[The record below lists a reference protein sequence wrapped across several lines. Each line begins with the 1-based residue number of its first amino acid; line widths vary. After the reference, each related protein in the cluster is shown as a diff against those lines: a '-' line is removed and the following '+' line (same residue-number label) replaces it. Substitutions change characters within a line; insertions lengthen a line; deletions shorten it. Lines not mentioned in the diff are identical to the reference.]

1 MNSPQNPSSFSPIDF
16 AEEQLQAELREMF
29 VVDTQQHLASYFST
43 VKQLNAASW
52 MTDIQHIYR
61 AIHTIKGGAVTVEA
75 DGMLYGATVLEDL
88 LSDLRY
94 LEVAPDLTDGLLVTM
109 LLEAGELL
117 TSTMEVSSTGEL
129 AAQQV
134 APTIDRLQAMQAQ
147 IKQRY
152 LPEWNEQKQLHQEFA
167 DEGFDL
173 VVLELEISLERMTDG
188 ISAKMRQGGIGTV
201 EQLLQIG
208 RDIELESSWERVLA
222 DFQSWLLQADETA
235 WRSQLIS
242 YLGILKECVRNSG
255 ILDDR
260 LEANLAALY
269 GSYLPEDRPTA
280 HAQPEDW
287 VAADESIDLDFETL
301 TLGDDPLA
309 SEHLMDLENLDH
321 LELLD
326 NSAAVCEEDLDGL
339 ADFDLFDEPLDLL
352 DDDLETFDRANET
365 EDPEHQRLVET
376 AESLFTESDPEE
388 FPTDFSG
395 LLGDW
400 DDEDATISQVDGFE
414 LDFFLA
420 DEQNLELTELSA
432 TEETEDYSILD
443 EILVNDELFVP
454 AAPAKAA
461 NLEARRQIQVP
472 VPLERLDRAAQQV
485 ADTLLSARGVMN
497 LSQQLQAQLV
507 QLAELTNDSA
517 QFITH
522 LRQLQDDYALLRQYS
537 NEPSSNVSVE
547 RYRQGYTS
555 INRLLENILRMS
567 ELGREIEIST
577 QQTTSSLVGLDR
589 NILNLKDRIESSRL
603 VPFRNL
609 TMRARAILRDLTNR
623 YDKPADL
630 TIENEAIELDAGV
643 VQQLE
648 PVLLHLLRNAYDHG
662 LESPATRQA
671 QGKPVKGKIR
681 VSLKRRGNVYI
692 LEIGDDGAG
701 INASEIARKAQVKGF
716 GLTNTGTAA
725 GLLAVL
731 CQPGLSS
738 KDTVSEVSG
747 RGVGMDVVASQVEAM
762 GGKLSLQTVLGQGT
776 TFFVEVPAPQLLVSC
791 VLVKVGD
798 RIIAMPTEEV
808 LETVLI
814 DNRAIK
820 TGAGWQIPVANS
832 SVVAWDLNSYWQQ
845 PVAILGETAIG
856 IRSRWNSFQQQAEWL
871 IADDLIGQVDLLL
884 SPLPHPIVPPTG
896 MLGVSL
902 QPDGSLISVFDPG
915 AVLNKLRFQVAA
927 PDNIPAE
934 KSAPRAATQIL
945 VVDDAALMRRRI
957 ESSLNNHG
965 FATHS
970 CGDGL
975 EALQWIEANGAP
987 TLLITDIEMPQMDGF
1002 TLVDR
1007 CRQQG
1012 LQMPIVVVSS
1022 RLSEEWSREAK
1033 RLGAN
1038 QYLNKGFKTNELI
1051 DTVRSLLQLQ
1061 LVESK

>member
-1 MNSPQNPSSFSPIDF
+1 MNSPQNPSSFSPTDF

-29 VVDTQQHLASYFST
+29 VVDTQQHLASYFSA
-43 VKQLNAASW
+43 VKQLNAATW
-52 MTDIQHIYR
+52 ITDIQHIYR

-94 LEVAPDLTDGLLVTM
+94 LEVAPELSDGVLIKM

-117 TSTMEVSSTGEL
+117 TSTMEVIATGEL

-147 IKQRY
+147 IKQDY

-173 VVLELEISLERMTDG
+173 VVLDLEISVERMTNG
-188 ISAKMRQGGIGTV
+188 VSEKMRQVAIATI

-208 RDIELESSWERVLA
+208 RDIELEISWVRVLA
-222 DFQSWLLQADETA
+222 DFQNWLLQADEAA
-235 WRSQLIS
+235 WRSQLLG
-242 YLGILKECVRNSG
+242 YLSILKECVRNSG

-260 LEANLAALY
+260 LHASLVELY
-269 GSYLPEDRPTA
+269 GSYMPESLPINIDSQHLQVVED
-280 HAQPEDW
+280 D
-287 VAADESIDLDFETL
+287 DSDDSIDLGFETFDL
-301 TLGDDPLA
+301 PDDPFVA
-309 SEHLMDLENLDH
+309 DLENLQ
-321 LELLD
+321 ELDLLADPADICADDLVHLD
-326 NSAAVCEEDLDGL
+326 N
-339 ADFDLFDEPLDLL
+339 FDLFDDQMEILIDASPDRSPATTGEDLAQQQL
-352 DDDLETFDRANET
+352 LNET
-365 EDPEHQRLVET
+365 PESFAPEWEL
-376 AESLFTESDPEE
+376 AELPE
-388 FPTDFSG
+388 DFSG

-400 DDEDATISQVDGFE
+400 DDEDATIAQADDFE
-414 LDFFLA
+414 LDFCLA
-420 DEQNLELTELSA
+420 DEPNLEFAESSTIDDG
-432 TEETEDYSILD
+432 EDYAILD
-443 EILVNDELFVP
+443 EILVNDDLFVP
-454 AAPAKAA
+454 VAPAKTV

-472 VPLERLDRAAQQV
+472 VPLERLDRAAEQV

-507 QLAELTNDSA
+507 QLAELTNDST

-547 RYRQGYTS
+547 RYRHGYTS

-577 QQTTSSLVGLDR
+577 QQTTGSLVGLDQH
-589 NILNLKDRIESSRL
+589 ILKLKDRIESSRL

-623 YDKPADL
+623 YDKPAEL
-630 TIENEAIELDAGV
+630 TIDNESIELDAGV

-648 PVLLHLLRNAYDHG
+648 PVMLHLLRNAYDHG
-662 LESPATRQA
+662 LESPDTRQSK
-671 QGKPVKGKIR
+671 GKPATGQIR
-681 VSLKRRGNVYI
+681 ISLKRRGNSYI
-692 LEIGDDGAG
+692 LDIGDDGAG
-701 INASEIARKAQVKGF
+701 INASEIARKAQAKGF

-738 KDTVSEVSG
+738 RETVSEVSG
-747 RGVGMDVVASQVEAM
+747 RGVGMDVVYNQVEAM
-762 GGKLSLQTVLGQGT
+762 GGKLSLQTTLGQGT
-776 TFFVEVPAPQLLVSC
+776 TFSIEVPAPQLLVSC
-791 VLVKVGD
+791 VLFRVGD
-798 RIIAMPTEEV
+798 RTIAMPTEEV

-814 DNRAIK
+814 DNQASK
-820 TGAGWQIPVANS
+820 TTESWQIAIGNRLIT
-832 SVVAWDLNSYWQQ
+832 AWDMNAYWQQ
-845 PVAILGETAIG
+845 PVATLGETAIA
-856 IRSRWNSFQQQAEWL
+856 IRSRWNSFQQQSEWL
-871 IADDLIGQVDLLL
+871 IADDLIGQVELLL

-902 QPDGSLISVFDPG
+902 QVNGSLISVFDPG
-915 AVLNKLRFQVAA
+915 AVLNQLRFQV
-927 PDNIPAE
+927 
-934 KSAPRAATQIL
+934 SAPVRERIDQHAPAAATKIL

-975 EALQWIEANGAP
+975 EALQWIESHGAP
-987 TLLITDIEMPQMDGF
+987 TLLITDIEMPNMDGF

-1051 DTVRSLLQLQ
+1051 ETVRSLLQLQ
-1061 LVESK
+1061 LV

>member
-1 MNSPQNPSSFSPIDF
+1 MNSPQNPSSFSPVDF

-29 VVDTQQHLASYFST
+29 VVDTQQHLASYFGT

-52 MTDIQHIYR
+52 TTDIQHIYR

-94 LEVAPDLTDGLLVTM
+94 LEVAPDLTDGMLVRM

-117 TSTMEVSSTGEL
+117 TSTMEVSVTGEL

-134 APTIDRLQAMQAQ
+134 APTTARLQAMQAQ
-147 IKQRY
+147 IKQHY

-188 ISAKMRQGGIGTV
+188 ISEKMRQGAISTLA
-201 EQLLQIG
+201 QLLQIG
-208 RDIELESSWERVLA
+208 QDIELENSWDLVLA

-235 WRSQLIS
+235 WRSQLLS

-255 ILDDR
+255 VLDDR
-260 LEANLAALY
+260 LQASLAALY
-269 GSYLPEDRPTA
+269 GSYLPEDRPTNA
-280 HAQPEDW
+280 DAQPEDW
-287 VAADESIDLDFETL
+287 VADDQLIDLDFETFAL
-301 TLGDDPLA
+301 FDDPLE
-309 SEHLMDLENLDH
+309 SENLQH
-321 LELLD
+321 LDPFDAGIAEL
-326 NSAAVCEEDLDGL
+326 EEDLDSL
-339 ADFDLFDEPLDLL
+339 ADFDLFDEPLALL
-352 DDDLETFDRANET
+352 ADDLETGDRADET
-365 EDPEHQRLVET
+365 AGEDLEHQQLLAAT
-376 AESLFTESDPEE
+376 AESLVSASDLEEFPEE
-388 FPTDFSG
+388 FSGDFSG

-400 DDEDATISQVDGFE
+400 DDEDATISQADGFE
-414 LDFFLA
+414 LDFFSA
-420 DEQNLELTELSA
+420 DELNLELTELPA
-432 TEETEDYSILD
+432 TEEAEDFTILD

-454 AAPAKAA
+454 APPAKAV

-507 QLAELTNDSA
+507 QLAELTNDST

-577 QQTTSSLVGLDR
+577 QQTTNSLVGLDR
-589 NILNLKDRIESSRL
+589 NILSLKDRIESSRL

-609 TMRARAILRDLTNR
+609 IMRARAILRDLTNR
-623 YDKPADL
+623 YDKPAEL
-630 TIENEAIELDAGV
+630 AIENESIELDAGV

-662 LESPATRQA
+662 LESPAIRQA
-671 QGKPVKGKIR
+671 NGKPVNGKIR
-681 VSLKRRGNVYI
+681 VSLKRRGNAYI

-701 INASEIARKAQVKGF
+701 INASEIARKAQAKGF

-738 KDTVSEVSG
+738 KDMVSEVSG
-747 RGVGMDVVASQVEAM
+747 RGVGMDVVSNQVEAM
-762 GGKLSLQTVLGQGT
+762 GGKLTLQTVLGQGT

-798 RIIAMPTEEV
+798 RTIAIPTEEV
-808 LETVLI
+808 LETMLI
-814 DNRAIK
+814 DNRATK
-820 TGAGWQIPVANS
+820 TGAWWQIPVGNS
-832 SVVAWDLNSYWQQ
+832 SVTAWDMNSYWQQ
-845 PVAILGETAIG
+845 PVATLGETAIG

-884 SPLPHPIVPPTG
+884 SPLPHPIVSPTG

-915 AVLNKLRFQVAA
+915 AVLNQLRFQVAVPKNIQVEKNA
-927 PDNIPAE
+927 PS
-934 KSAPRAATQIL
+934 KATQIL

-965 FATHS
+965 FATHC

-975 EALQWIEANGAP
+975 EALQWIEAHGAP

-1012 LQMPIVVVSS
+1012 LQIPIVVVSS

-1038 QYLNKGFKTNELI
+1038 RYLNKGFTTNELI

-1061 LVESK
+1061 LV

>member
-1 MNSPQNPSSFSPIDF
+1 
-16 AEEQLQAELREMF
+16 
-29 VVDTQQHLASYFST
+29 
-43 VKQLNAASW
+43 
-52 MTDIQHIYR
+52 
-61 AIHTIKGGAVTVEA
+61 
-75 DGMLYGATVLEDL
+75 
-88 LSDLRY
+88 
-94 LEVAPDLTDGLLVTM
+94 
-109 LLEAGELL
+109 
-117 TSTMEVSSTGEL
+117 
-129 AAQQV
+129 
-134 APTIDRLQAMQAQ
+134 
-147 IKQRY
+147 
-152 LPEWNEQKQLHQEFA
+152 
-167 DEGFDL
+167 L

-188 ISAKMRQGGIGTV
+188 ISAKMRQGAIGTV

-208 RDIELESSWERVLA
+208 RDIELEISWEQVLA

-255 ILDDR
+255 VLDDR
-260 LEANLAALY
+260 LEASLAALY
-269 GSYLPEDRPTA
+269 GSYLPEDRPA
-280 HAQPEDW
+280 AQAQSGDW
-287 VAADESIDLDFETL
+287 VAADELTDLDFEAL
-301 TLGDDPLA
+301 ALGDDSLA
-309 SEHLMDLENLDH
+309 SEY
-321 LELLD
+321 LD
-326 NSAAVCEEDLDGL
+326 NPAVVLEEDLDSL

-365 EDPEHQRLVET
+365 EDLEHQRLVET
-376 AESLFTESDPEE
+376 AESLLTAREPEE

-400 DDEDATISQVDGFE
+400 DDEDATISQADGFE

-420 DEQNLELTELSA
+420 DEQNLELTELST

-454 AAPAKAA
+454 VAPAKAA

-507 QLAELTNDSA
+507 QLADLTNDSA

-662 LESPATRQA
+662 LESPAIRQA
-671 QGKPVKGKIR
+671 QGKPVKGQIR
-681 VSLKRRGNVYI
+681 VSLKRRGNAYI

-701 INASEIARKAQVKGF
+701 INASEIARKAQAKGF

-820 TGAGWQIPVANS
+820 TETGWQIPVANS
-832 SVVAWDLNSYWQQ
+832 FVTAWDLNSYWQQ
-845 PVAILGETAIG
+845 PLVNLGATAIG

-915 AVLNKLRFQVAA
+915 AVLNKLRFQVAV
-927 PDNIPAE
+927 PDHNIPAE
-934 KSAPRAATQIL
+934 KIAPRAATQIL